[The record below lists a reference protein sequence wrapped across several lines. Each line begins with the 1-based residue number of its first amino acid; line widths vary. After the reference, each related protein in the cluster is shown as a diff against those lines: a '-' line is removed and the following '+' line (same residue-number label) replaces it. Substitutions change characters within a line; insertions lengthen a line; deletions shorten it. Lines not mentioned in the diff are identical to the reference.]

1 VQIVYCV
8 WLCFELFFV
17 WAFIVET
24 KGLSL
29 EETVALF
36 DGEEAEAAITHA
48 VADPTEYREEHEK
61 ASTPQYEVG
70 NELRA

>member
-1 VQIVYCV
+1 LQIVYCA

-17 WAFIVET
+17 WMFIVET

-36 DGEEAEAAITHA
+36 DGEQAEENIIAAGHQGEEHA
-48 VADPTEYREEHEK
+48 GADIREEDVEK
-61 ASTPQYEVG
+61 GTGTP
-70 NELRA
+70 